1 MKILALSDSVDDR
14 IYSARVHQRYG
25 DIDLVIG
32 CGDLPIHYLEY
43 VVDALGKPVLYV
55 RGNHDTEAE
64 LTSDGLRLTR
74 PRGCDPIDGR
84 INSQHGLL
92 FLGLGGSIR
101 YRPGAA
107 QQFSETQMRIR
118 MARLLPALL
127 LRRLRSGRTVDVIVA
142 HSPPY
147 GIGDLSDRA
156 HTGFRSFLTLMA
168 WLKPR
173 YFLHGHVEHWQSGV
187 GKESLFKNTV
197 VVNVNPVRVLE
208 ISPFGAP
215 D

>member
-1 MKILALSDSVDDR
+1 MKILALSDSIDER
-14 IYSARVHQRYG
+14 IYSTHVHQTYG
-25 DIDLVIG
+25 DIDLVVG
-32 CGDLPIHYLEY
+32 CGDLPIHYLEF
-43 VVDALGKPVLYV
+43 VADALEKPVLYV

-64 LTSDGLRLTR
+64 LTSDGRRRTV

-84 INSQHGLL
+84 IENEQGLL
-92 FLGLGGSIR
+92 FIGLGGSIR

-118 MARLLPALL
+118 IIRLLPVLL
-127 LRRLRSGRTVDVIVA
+127 FKRLRYGRFVDVVIA

-156 HTGFRSFLTLMA
+156 HIGFKSFLTFMA
-168 WLKPR
+168 WLKPQ
-173 YFLHGHVEHWQSGV
+173 YLLHGHVETLQTGA
-187 GKESLFKNTV
+187 GRESLFMNTK
-197 VVNVNPVRVLE
+197 VVNVNPVHVLE
-208 ISPFGAP
+208 IAPLGAP